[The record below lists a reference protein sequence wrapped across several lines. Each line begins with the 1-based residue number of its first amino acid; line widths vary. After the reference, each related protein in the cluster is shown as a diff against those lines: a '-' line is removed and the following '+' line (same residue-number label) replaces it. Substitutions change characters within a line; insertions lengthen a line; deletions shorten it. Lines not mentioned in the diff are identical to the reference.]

1 MVEMTSTSLSQ
12 SSAQNRTIK
21 AAVVRKKGG
30 PFTIEKLAVE
40 TPRADGVLVRIV
52 ATGMC
57 HTDIVIRDQVYP
69 GPRGAE
75 LHVVRT
81 LRALRGGPAGLL
93 RQRPSAVLW
102 RCARGRHDR
111 DATIAQ
117 LRCTTIFL
125 ASPRSA
131 LMRSRMSARWS
142 KCQRTRRWN
151 GSDRSAAAFRPAR
164 VR

>member
-1 MVEMTSTSLSQ
+1 MTSTSPSQ

-69 GPRGAE
+69 VP
-75 LHVVRT
+75 L
-81 LRALRGGPAGLL
+81 PI
-93 RQRPSAVLW
+93 VL
-102 RCARGRHDR
+102 G
-111 DATIAQ
+111 
-117 LRCTTIFL
+117 
-125 ASPRSA
+125 
-131 LMRSRMSARWS
+131 
-142 KCQRTRRWN
+142 
-151 GSDRSAAAFRPAR
+151 
-164 VR
+164 